1 MRLGSQ
7 SDGRP
12 EVAPPATSPKGP
24 PPLAGIRVLEVGNY
38 MAGPFCGMQLADLGA
53 EVIKIENP
61 DGGDQVRLVAP
72 FIEGEGSAF
81 MRLNRNKRS
90 IALDL
95 KKVNGREVFRKL
107 VATADV
113 VVENLRPGTMN
124 DLGLDYDALSHL
136 NPGLVYVAAS
146 GWGQDGPMKDL
157 AGMDIMAQ
165 ARSGLMSITGM
176 PDGDP
181 VKVGVPVCDLV
192 CALYG
197 ALAAVSALRARRET
211 GLGQFI
217 DVSLYESGV
226 SLAVWEAGR
235 YFATGE
241 IPRPL
246 GSAHQ
251 NNAPYQAFRA
261 ADGWLTIGATT
272 KRNWTALC
280 RVLGLE
286 SLLVDSRYRDTNLRH
301 TNRKALAA
309 TIQEVTVTRPTAH
322 WLGMLEKAGVPCA
335 PIQDFGQVFGDPVLN
350 ARDYFWD
357 APHPTAGKVRQLGS
371 PMRLSRTPV
380 RRDRAAP
387 LLGEDSGALLA
398 ELGYAPAEIKSLLD
412 GEVVKVPAAA
422 ASS

>member
-1 MRLGSQ
+1 VRAQVDSV
-7 SDGRP
+7 R
-12 EVAPPATSPKGP
+12 

-72 FIEGEGSAF
+72 LIEGEGSAF

-95 KKVNGREVFRKL
+95 KKVIGREVFRKL

-124 DLGLDYDALSHL
+124 DLGLDYEALSRI

-146 GWGQDGPMKDL
+146 GWGLDGPLKDL
-157 AGMDIMAQ
+157 PGMDIMAQ
-165 ARSGLMSITGM
+165 ARSGLMSITGA

-197 ALAAVSALRARRET
+197 ALAAVCALHVRRET
-211 GLGQFI
+211 GLGQLI
-217 DVSLYESGV
+217 DVSLYEAGV
-226 SLAVWEAGR
+226 SLAIWEAGR

-272 KRNWTALC
+272 KHNWTALC
-280 RVLGLE
+280 RALGLE
-286 SLLVDSRYRDTNLRH
+286 SLLADDRYQDTNLRH
-301 TNRKALAA
+301 ANRESLAA
-309 TIQEVTVTRPTAH
+309 AIEEVTVTRCTAH
-322 WLGMLEKAGVPCA
+322 WTAVLDTAGVPCA
-335 PIQDFGQVFGDPVLN
+335 PIQDFGQVFNDPHLN
-350 ARDYFWD
+350 ARGYFWD
-357 APHPTAGKVRQLGS
+357 APHATAGKIRQLGS

-387 LLGEDSGALLA
+387 LLGQDSGALLA
-398 ELGYAPAEIKSLLD
+398 ELGYARAEIERLVDSK
-412 GEVVKVPAAA
+412 VVKSPAKAV
-422 ASS
+422 SS